1 MADTKKSTI
10 PLPPPYPHPEVN
22 GCYCKDVVMKNLPS
36 RGRICVSVAT
46 RDMWERLFDEG
57 YEADVLINTD
67 NSGTIY
73 AHSYILVS
81 PFIPIIKIMFY
92 LI

>member
-1 MADTKKSTI
+1 MSRSPALRLQ
-10 PLPPPYPHPEVN
+10 LPH
-22 GCYCKDVVMKNLPS
+22 DD
-36 RGRICVSVAT
+36 RRRRIGRICVSVAT

-81 PFIPIIKIMFY
+81 PFIPITKIIFH
-92 LI
+92 LIYWIQFPTH